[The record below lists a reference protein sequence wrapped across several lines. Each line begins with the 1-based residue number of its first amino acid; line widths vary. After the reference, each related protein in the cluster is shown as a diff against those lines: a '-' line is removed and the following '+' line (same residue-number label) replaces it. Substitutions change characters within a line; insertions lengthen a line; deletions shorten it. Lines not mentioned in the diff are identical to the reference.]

1 LGGVNRGSKGF
12 QDMARKIGIKRDII
26 TKMALNTSLKKK
38 RFRVIL
44 MPESAYR
51 ILFLALLP
59 PKPV

>member
-38 RFRVIL
+38 GFG
-44 MPESAYR
+44 
-51 ILFLALLP
+51 
-59 PKPV
+59 